1 MIEVRTLVKA
11 NIPLSVR
18 QIPKMVDSGK
28 LCFENSVQRGYEWDK
43 NRQSLLIMSL
53 LQGYPTPPVF
63 ARRGDG
69 TVYDM
74 LDGKQRLLTIQRFVT
89 NQFQLVNVP
98 MLEVIEDGEEVQI
111 DLNGSTYADLHPDI
125 RATLDA
131 ASIVLYYYDDITED
145 ETCEIFFRLN
155 NMKPVSTSCITRVR
169 AASKGV
175 IKELGQHP
183 IFKLALTEKALTNY
197 TNEDMVIK
205 AAYLMAGHD
214 NLETKNIREW
224 IANNE
229 IDRKLQNKVYSA
241 MSRLETVA
249 KKLSTE
255 EENKKTVK
263 KILTKTHFLSL
274 LPIIDKATD
283 DKVKDDVLTDWI
295 NKFFGVDNKTSISSK
310 YNDACGS
317 GSAKKE
323 AVTTRQNELEKS
335 YNKAIEKVTEAA

>member
-89 NQFQLVNVP
+89 NQFQLTNVP
-98 MLEVIEDGEEVQI
+98 MLDVIEDGEEVQV

-125 RATLDA
+125 KAVLDT
-131 ASIVLYYYDDITED
+131 ASVVLYYYDDITED

-169 AASKGV
+169 AASKGI

-183 IFKLALTEKALTNY
+183 IFKLALSEKALMNY
-197 TNEDMVIK
+197 TNEDMAIK
-205 AAYLMAGHD
+205 AAYLLSGHD
-214 NLETKNIREW
+214 NLETKNVREW
-224 IANNE
+224 VTENE
-229 IDRKLQNKVYSA
+229 IDKKLQNKVYCA
-241 MSRLETVA
+241 MSRLETA
-249 KKLSTE
+249 ARKLGE
-255 EENKKTVK
+255 DEDNKATVK

-274 LPIIDKATD
+274 LPLMDKAND
-283 DKVKDDVLTDWI
+283 EKIKDEVIADFLL
-295 NKFFGVDNKTSISSK
+295 KFFKVDNKTSISSK
-310 YNDACGS
+310 YNEACGS
-317 GSAKKE
+317 GCAKKE
-323 AVTTRQNELEKS
+323 TVTTRYSELER
-335 YNKAIEKVTEAA
+335 YLNKTIM